1 MELVE
6 QFYTEIIPIGLWV
19 AMLGLGL
26 SLRTVDIRNIFASPK
41 ALTIGMVGQVLLLP
55 ALGFALAFLLAP
67 TPAVAVGAVILAACP
82 GGLTANAYSFA
93 ARADVAL
100 SVSLTALSSLVSLV
114 SLPAFTFL
122 ALEAFFEAGT
132 MPTLSASDIFAK
144 LFTLTVLPVGIGMLI
159 RHRWPE
165 RSTALI
171 ETVRTGT
178 LIFLIF
184 LIGVGT
190 IISLDDL
197 REHFAR
203 TFTVAASMN
212 VLSMIM
218 GFALGALF
226 SLRVPQRVAIT
237 FEIGVQNLALA
248 SLIAVTM
255 LENREFFIVTLVYG
269 IVMKI
274 TAMGFMFAARRW
286 LARDAAATAQA
297 PAGTMTGGLP
307 ESSR

>member
-6 QFYTEIIPIGLWV
+6 RFYTEIIPIGLWV

-26 SLRTVDIRNIFASPK
+26 SLTAVDIKSIFASPK

-55 ALGFALAFLLAP
+55 ALGFGLAFLLAP

-100 SVSLTALSSLVSLV
+100 SVSLTALSSLVSLLT
-114 SLPAFTFL
+114 LPLFTFL
-122 ALEAFFEAGT
+122 ALAAFFESSS
-132 MPTLSASDIFAK
+132 MPTLSAADIFSK
-144 LFTLTVLPVGIGMLI
+144 LVTLTILPVAIGMLI
-159 RHRWPE
+159 RHLWPA

-171 ETVRTGT
+171 ETVRMGT
-178 LIFLIF
+178 LLFLIF

-203 TFTVAASMN
+203 TFAVAASLN
-212 VLSMIM
+212 VLSMLM
-218 GFALGALF
+218 GFGLGALF

-248 SLIAVTM
+248 SLIAVT
-255 LENREFFIVTLVYG
+255 LLANREFFIVTLVYG

-286 LARDAAATAQA
+286 LSRDAAAAQG
-297 PAGTMTGGLP
+297 PATGEIDARLADPHG
-307 ESSR
+307 